1 MEHSTLVEA
10 TGMVA
15 GTLTTAAYLPQAL
28 KVWRSRSARDISL
41 GMFLMMVTGIL
52 LWLIYGLAIGSP
64 ALIGA
69 NAVTLV
75 LSASILVAK
84 LRFHKF

>member
-1 MEHSTLVEA
+1 MA
-10 TGMVA
+10 A
-15 GTLTTAAYLPQAL
+15 GILTTAAYLPQAV
-28 KVWRSRSARDISL
+28 KVWRSRSASDISL
-41 GMFLMMVTGIL
+41 GMFLMMVTGIA
-52 LWLIYGLAIGSP
+52 LWLIYGISIGSA